1 MLLSVLSALARLDLD
16 PWREAAELARMP
28 QQTARERLTFLIEAL
43 PNQPPTRP
51 EPETVSTRLIALLPP
66 AASPSVASSNK
77 LPGSV
82 STLNS
87 RAVLYVILVNLLLMF
102 GAEWAASTAQ
112 PPIKVAGAQASSVS
126 AVQPVDVSEATK
138 PMIIN
143 RVVKKERPV
152 ADQQTPPNA
161 DDSPEQTKPDQV
173 TQRQQEQQP
182 QSVSVAQ
189 QDRRPVPGR
198 RPLFRSN

>member
-28 QQTARERLTFLIEAL
+28 QQIARQRLTSLIEAL

-51 EPETVSTRLIALLPP
+51 KPEAVSTRLIALLPP

-77 LPGSV
+77 LPGGG
-82 STLNS
+82 STLNF
-87 RAVLYVILVNLLLMF
+87 RAVIYVILVNLLLMF

-126 AVQPVDVSEATK
+126 AFQPVEVSAATK

-143 RVVKKERPV
+143 QVVNKERPM
-152 ADQQTPPNA
+152 ADRQAPPNA
-161 DDSPEQTKPDQV
+161 DDSPDQTKPDQGS
-173 TQRQQEQQP
+173 QRQQEQQP
-182 QSVSVAQ
+182 QSVSIAQ
-189 QDRRPVPGR
+189 RDRRPPR
-198 RPLFRSN
+198 